1 MVDPEV
7 NPARVGRPPGRG
19 RLAFYAA
26 IVFLSSAVLLVLEI
40 TAGRLIAP
48 YVGVSL
54 YSWTA
59 IIGVILAGLSVGNW
73 LGGVWA
79 DRGGDDGAAGMSL
92 LLSSLAALLVLLM
105 LTLVAPAIQASGLSL
120 LGASFLFVACLFF
133 LPALMLGIVTPLL
146 TTLALVGH
154 DRPGH
159 VVGTMHAMAALGSI
173 VGTFV
178 TGYWLVQ
185 YLGTRNVI
193 LMAAALLALLAV
205 PFLVRA
211 RRRRLSALMVIP
223 AAALIVAT
231 DARGGFDN
239 PCHRES
245 QYYCIR
251 VEDASSEAPFGV
263 ARDLVLDHL
272 VHGTNH
278 ETEPGMLLSPYS
290 QLVDELVLGYLG
302 AEAETARFFFAGGG
316 AYSIP
321 RAVRALAP
329 EASVTVAEIDPLV
342 TGTAEEHLFVSTKG
356 MRVIHTD
363 ARVALAELDG
373 ERFDVIIGDVFQDVA
388 IPYHLTTAE
397 FAALVK
403 SRLAPE
409 GVYLLHLADAFPDPL
424 LIKSV
429 LKTLRGQFRH
439 VHVWLERPPTEPTRI
454 TYVISATDSVEP
466 PRRLRAQRGFERV
479 WFRVTEVLTATG
491 TPMDDIPVLTDDFV
505 PVERLVSRLLTTD
518 LGR

>member
-1 MVDPEV
+1 MAETAPESTSTD
-7 NPARVGRPPGRG
+7 ATRRRG
-19 RLAFYAA
+19 RFAFYAA
-26 IVFLSSAVLLVLEI
+26 TVFLSSAVLLVLEI

-79 DRGGDDGAAGMSL
+79 DRGGGDRAAGASL
-92 LLSSLAALLVLLM
+92 LLSGVAALAVLLM
-105 LTLVAPAIQASGLSL
+105 LTLVAPAIQASDLSL

-133 LPALMLGIVTPLL
+133 LPALMLGVVTPLL
-146 TTLALVGH
+146 TTLALVG
-154 DRPGH
+154 DARPGH

-185 YLGTRNVI
+185 HFGTRNVI

-205 PFLVRA
+205 PFLA
-211 RRRRLSALMVIP
+211 RSHRRFLVLMVIP
-223 AAALIVAT
+223 AAGVVVVT
-231 DARGGFDN
+231 DARGGFAN

-251 VEDASSEAPFGV
+251 VEDASRDAPFGR

-278 ETEPGMLLSPYS
+278 ESEPGLLLSPYA
-290 QLVDELVLGYLG
+290 QLVEEIVLGYLG
-302 AEAETARFFFAGGG
+302 EHAATARFLYLGGG
-316 AYSIP
+316 AYTLP

-329 EASVTVAEIDPLV
+329 EASVSVVEIDPLV
-342 TGTAEEHLFVSTKG
+342 TGTAEERLYVSTDG
-356 MRVIHTD
+356 MRVLHTD
-363 ARVALAELDG
+363 ARVALNELAG
-373 ERFDVIIGDVFQDVA
+373 ERFDVIVGDVFQDIA
-388 IPYHLTTAE
+388 APYHLMTRE
-397 FAALVK
+397 FAELVK

-409 GVYLLHLADAFPDPL
+409 GVYLLHVADAFPDPL
-424 LIKSV
+424 LVKSM
-429 LKTLRGQFRH
+429 LKTLGEQFRH
-439 VHVWLERPPTEPTRI
+439 VHVWIERPPLEPTRI
-454 TYVISATDSVEP
+454 TYVISAADSVEP
-466 PRRLRAQRGFERV
+466 PPRLVAQRGFERQ
-479 WFRVTEVLTATG
+479 WMRATEVLTVTG
-491 TPMDDIPVLTDDFV
+491 TPMDNVPVLTDDFV
-505 PVERLVSRLLTTD
+505 PVERLVSRLLTTE